1 MFLAQNISTTFILS
15 INLAAALA
23 TFVYICRIIIVS
35 VSDRYA
41 DSWGSCVSDSID
53 RSALHRYVGDLK
65 RSLDNQ
71 RVKRRRVHFGCK
83 QVVEL
88 CRELITSLTIKRHW
102 QAQA

>member
-1 MFLAQNISTTFILS
+1 MFLSENISTTFILS

-35 VSDRYA
+35 VSEGA
-41 DSWGSCVSDSID
+41 VSEGTWVPNSID
-53 RSALHRYVGDLK
+53 RCALHRYVGDLK

-71 RVKRRRVHFGCK
+71 RIKRRRVHFSCK

-88 CRELITSLTIKRHW
+88 CRESITLLTIKRHKQV
-102 QAQA
+102 QA